1 MKNGFQLWLAVDKQC
16 LLHALGHKSSTEITT
31 EPLHCLEKIKQF
43 LILRL
48 TLNTTNIF
56 VYPTFMMT
64 FLIDDDQDYNKSWAG
79 GSFGIKSYS

>member
-48 TLNTTNIF
+48 TLNTTYIF
-56 VYPTFMMT
+56 VYPT
-64 FLIDDDQDYNKSWAG
+64 LIDDDQDYNKSWAG